1 MSTVVEDLKTRWS
14 RSAIRSHVSPELAE
28 LLSEGESL
36 PWSDKCEVVPGEAD
50 LYCSEYMRDNPEMA
64 VLSSDSDL
72 LIHAMGPQ
80 NSVVFL
86 NSLDADTRAGSY
98 RSQPIIKATRICPA
112 ALSAKLGIP
121 DLSYFA
127 YALTL
132 NPNHGIRQLI
142 QRAKQTAESRHEQ
155 GYTEFL
161 KEFRYN
167 GAALPLHH
175 VESLQGLDARVAEL
189 FVQFLQPADSDPPQ
203 IYLPFLLEDHSRA
216 CAWNV
221 ARHIRTLV
229 YSLLAS
235 GHQATA
241 AAGPSV
247 VIECVRRGHRF
258 CFDKIDLSSDEQ
270 IDSELQT
277 MLDRLKWVR
286 NETSEEVNSP
296 VFWRIYALSELEL
309 DEDYDPYVFTR
320 KHLRVTL
327 GLDST
332 AGIIKWT
339 EIHALAQ
346 THAILYSLRMLS
358 QILNC
363 FSPTT
368 GPRREAQQL
377 LSHLPPLRVL
387 MKSRQELVQELQDSK
402 RGS

>member
-1 MSTVVEDLKTRWS
+1 MSTVVEDMKTRWS
-14 RSAIRSHVSPELAE
+14 RSAIRSHVSPELAV
-28 LLSEGESL
+28 LIPDGESF
-36 PWSDKCEVVPGEAD
+36 PWRDKCEVVPGEAD
-50 LYCSEYMRDNPEMA
+50 LYCSEYMRDYPEMA

-72 LIHAMGPQ
+72 LIHSMGPQ

-86 NSLDADTRAGSY
+86 NSLDADTRAFSD
-98 RSQPIIKATRICPA
+98 RLRPTIKATRICPA

-142 QRAKQTAESRHEQ
+142 QRAKQSAETNRHDQ
-155 GYTEFL
+155 GYSEFL

-167 GAALPLHH
+167 GAALPRHRL
-175 VESLQGLDARVAEL
+175 ESLQGLDARIAEL
-189 FVQFLQPADSDPPQ
+189 FVQFSQPADGDLPQ

-221 ARHIRTLV
+221 ARHLRTLA

-235 GHQATA
+235 ENRVA
-241 AAGPSV
+241 AAAAEQSSV
-247 VIECVRRGHRF
+247 TECVRRGHRF
-258 CFDKIDLSSDEQ
+258 CFDKITLFDDEQ
-270 IDSELQT
+270 IDSELQS
-277 MLDRLKWVR
+277 MLDRLECVR
-286 NETSEEVNSP
+286 EETSEDIGSP
-296 VFWRIYALSELEL
+296 VFWRIYALCEVDL
-309 DEDYDPYVFTR
+309 DEESYDPYVLTR
-320 KHLRVTL
+320 RHLMTTL
-327 GLDST
+327 GLDGT

-358 QILNC
+358 QVLNC
-363 FSPTT
+363 LSPTT
-368 GPRREAQQL
+368 GPRKEAREQ

-387 MKSRQELVQELQDSK
+387 MRSRHELIQELQDSE
-402 RGS
+402 